1 MNNSNRFSLA
11 IIGIAGLI
19 CSGMLALMVYR
30 VPHLSKWL
38 EKWQHQEWFY
48 YTILSMSGGFM
59 SGLTD
64 RFRSTE
70 DITKGINA
78 EVGEKQVALDLK
90 VIVEYGKNVPAIF
103 SEIVNNVKK
112 SVHDM
117 TGLEVVEVNMH
128 VEDVMTRS
136 EFEAKTDRDKEQE
149 SKHDLE

>member
-1 MNNSNRFSLA
+1 MAVNETNTAVKSQENTHQNTLTFEDQVIKKIA
-11 IIGIAGLI
+11 GIAANEIKG
-19 CSGMLALMVYR
+19 
-30 VPHLSKWL
+30 
-38 EKWQHQEWFY
+38 
-48 YTILSMSGGFM
+48 ILSMSGGFM

-90 VIVEYGKNVPAIF
+90 VIVEYRKNAPAIF
-103 SEIVNNVKK
+103 SETVNNVKK

-149 SKHDLE
+149 SKRDLE

>member
-1 MNNSNRFSLA
+1 MAVNETNTAVKSQENTNQNTLTFEDQV
-11 IIGIAGLI
+11 IKKIAGMAANEI
-19 CSGMLALMVYR
+19 KG
-30 VPHLSKWL
+30 
-38 EKWQHQEWFY
+38 
-48 YTILSMSGGFM
+48 ILSMSGGFM

-103 SEIVNNVKK
+103 SETVHNVKK

-136 EFEAKTDRDKEQE
+136 EFEAKTDQDKEQE
-149 SKHDLE
+149 AKRDLE

>member
-1 MNNSNRFSLA
+1 MAVNETNTAVKSQENTHQNTLTFEDQVIKKIA
-11 IIGIAGLI
+11 GIAANEIKG
-19 CSGMLALMVYR
+19 
-30 VPHLSKWL
+30 
-38 EKWQHQEWFY
+38 
-48 YTILSMSGGFM
+48 ILSMSGGFM

-90 VIVEYGKNVPAIF
+90 VIVEYGKNVPSIF
-103 SEIVNNVKK
+103 SETVNNVKK

-149 SKHDLE
+149 SKRDLE

>member
-1 MNNSNRFSLA
+1 MAVNETNTAVKSQENTHQNTLTFEDQVIKKIA
-11 IIGIAGLI
+11 GIAANEIKG
-19 CSGMLALMVYR
+19 
-30 VPHLSKWL
+30 
-38 EKWQHQEWFY
+38 
-48 YTILSMSGGFM
+48 ILSMSGGFM

-103 SEIVNNVKK
+103 SKTVNNVKK

-149 SKHDLE
+149 SKRDLE

>member
-1 MNNSNRFSLA
+1 MALNETNTAVKSQKNTHQNTLTFEDQVIKKIA
-11 IIGIAGLI
+11 GIAANEIKG
-19 CSGMLALMVYR
+19 
-30 VPHLSKWL
+30 
-38 EKWQHQEWFY
+38 
-48 YTILSMSGGFM
+48 ILSMSGGFM

-103 SEIVNNVKK
+103 SETVNNVKK
-112 SVHDM
+112 SVHEM

>member
-1 MNNSNRFSLA
+1 MTVNETNTAVKSQENTHQNTLTFEDQVIKKIA
-11 IIGIAGLI
+11 GIAANEIKG
-19 CSGMLALMVYR
+19 
-30 VPHLSKWL
+30 
-38 EKWQHQEWFY
+38 
-48 YTILSMSGGFM
+48 ILSMSGGFM

-103 SEIVNNVKK
+103 SETVNNVKK

-149 SKHDLE
+149 SKRDLE

>member
-1 MNNSNRFSLA
+1 MAVNETNTAVKSHENTHQNTLTFENQVIKKIA
-11 IIGIAGLI
+11 GIAANEIKG
-19 CSGMLALMVYR
+19 
-30 VPHLSKWL
+30 
-38 EKWQHQEWFY
+38 
-48 YTILSMSGGFM
+48 ILSMSGGFM

-103 SEIVNNVKK
+103 SETVNNVKK

-149 SKHDLE
+149 LKRDVE

>member
-1 MNNSNRFSLA
+1 MAVNETNTAVKSQENTNQNTLTFEDQVIKKIA
-11 IIGIAGLI
+11 GIAANEIKG
-19 CSGMLALMVYR
+19 
-30 VPHLSKWL
+30 
-38 EKWQHQEWFY
+38 
-48 YTILSMSGGFM
+48 ILSMSGGFM

-90 VIVEYGKNVPAIF
+90 VIVEYGKNVPSIF
-103 SEIVNNVKK
+103 SETVHNVKK

-149 SKHDLE
+149 SKRDLE

>member
-1 MNNSNRFSLA
+1 MLVMAVNETNTAVKSQENTHQNTLTFEDQVIKKIA
-11 IIGIAGLI
+11 GIAANEIKG
-19 CSGMLALMVYR
+19 
-30 VPHLSKWL
+30 
-38 EKWQHQEWFY
+38 
-48 YTILSMSGGFM
+48 ILSMSGGFM

-103 SEIVNNVKK
+103 SETVNNVKK
-112 SVHDM
+112 SVHEM

-136 EFEAKTDRDKEQE
+136 EFEAKMDRDKEQE
-149 SKHDLE
+149 SKRDLE

>member
-1 MNNSNRFSLA
+1 MAVNETNTAVKSQENTHQNTLTFEDQVIKKIA
-11 IIGIAGLI
+11 GIAANEIKG
-19 CSGMLALMVYR
+19 
-30 VPHLSKWL
+30 
-38 EKWQHQEWFY
+38 
-48 YTILSMSGGFM
+48 ILSMSGGFM

-78 EVGEKQVALDLK
+78 EVGKKQVALDLN

-103 SEIVNNVKK
+103 SETVNNVKK

-149 SKHDLE
+149 SKRDLE

>member
-1 MNNSNRFSLA
+1 MAVNETNTAVKSQENTHQNTLTFEDQVIKKIA
-11 IIGIAGLI
+11 GIAANEIKG
-19 CSGMLALMVYR
+19 
-30 VPHLSKWL
+30 
-38 EKWQHQEWFY
+38 
-48 YTILSMSGGFM
+48 ILSMSGGFM

-78 EVGEKQVALDLK
+78 EVGEKRVALDLK

-103 SEIVNNVKK
+103 SETVNNVKK

-149 SKHDLE
+149 SKSDLE

>member
-1 MNNSNRFSLA
+1 MLVRAVNETNTAVKSQENTHQNTLTFEDQVIKKIA
-11 IIGIAGLI
+11 GIAANEIKG
-19 CSGMLALMVYR
+19 
-30 VPHLSKWL
+30 
-38 EKWQHQEWFY
+38 
-48 YTILSMSGGFM
+48 ILSMSGGFM

-64 RFRSTE
+64 RFRGTE

-103 SEIVNNVKK
+103 SKTVNNVKK

-149 SKHDLE
+149 SKRDLE

>member
-1 MNNSNRFSLA
+1 MAVNETNTAVKSQENTNQNTLTFEDQVIKKIA
-11 IIGIAGLI
+11 GIAANEIKG
-19 CSGMLALMVYR
+19 
-30 VPHLSKWL
+30 
-38 EKWQHQEWFY
+38 
-48 YTILSMSGGFM
+48 ILSMSGGFM

-103 SEIVNNVKK
+103 SETVNNVKK

-149 SKHDLE
+149 SKRDLE

>member
-1 MNNSNRFSLA
+1 MLVMAVNETNTAVKSQENTNQNTLTFEDQV
-11 IIGIAGLI
+11 IKKIAGMAANEI
-19 CSGMLALMVYR
+19 KG
-30 VPHLSKWL
+30 
-38 EKWQHQEWFY
+38 
-48 YTILSMSGGFM
+48 ILSMSGGFM

-103 SEIVNNVKK
+103 SETVHNVKK

-149 SKHDLE
+149 AKRDLE

>member
-1 MNNSNRFSLA
+1 MFVVAVTETNTAVKSQENTHQNTLTFEDQVIKKIA
-11 IIGIAGLI
+11 GIAANEIKG
-19 CSGMLALMVYR
+19 
-30 VPHLSKWL
+30 
-38 EKWQHQEWFY
+38 
-48 YTILSMSGGFM
+48 ILSMSGGFM

-103 SEIVNNVKK
+103 SETVNNVKK

-149 SKHDLE
+149 SKRDVE

>member
-1 MNNSNRFSLA
+1 MLVMAVNETNTAVKSQENTHQNTLTFEDQVIKKIA
-11 IIGIAGLI
+11 GIAANEIKG
-19 CSGMLALMVYR
+19 
-30 VPHLSKWL
+30 
-38 EKWQHQEWFY
+38 
-48 YTILSMSGGFM
+48 ILSMSGGFM

-64 RFRSTE
+64 RFRGTE

-112 SVHDM
+112 SVHEM

-149 SKHDLE
+149 SKRDLE

>member
-1 MNNSNRFSLA
+1 MAVNETNTAVKSQENTHQNTLTFEDQVIKKIA
-11 IIGIAGLI
+11 GIAANEIKG
-19 CSGMLALMVYR
+19 
-30 VPHLSKWL
+30 
-38 EKWQHQEWFY
+38 
-48 YTILSMSGGFM
+48 ILSMSGGFM

-70 DITKGINA
+70 DIIKGINA

-103 SEIVNNVKK
+103 SETVNNVKK
-112 SVHDM
+112 SVHEM

-149 SKHDLE
+149 SKRDLE

>member
-1 MNNSNRFSLA
+1 MAVNETNTPVKSQENTHQNTLTFEDQVIKKIA
-11 IIGIAGLI
+11 GIAANEIKG
-19 CSGMLALMVYR
+19 
-30 VPHLSKWL
+30 
-38 EKWQHQEWFY
+38 
-48 YTILSMSGGFM
+48 ILSMSGGFM

-64 RFRSTE
+64 RFRGTE

-90 VIVEYGKNVPAIF
+90 VIVEYEKNVPAIF

-112 SVHDM
+112 SVHEM

-149 SKHDLE
+149 SKRDLE

>member
-1 MNNSNRFSLA
+1 MLIMAVNETNTAVKSQENTHQNTLTFEDQVIKKIA
-11 IIGIAGLI
+11 GIAANEIKG
-19 CSGMLALMVYR
+19 
-30 VPHLSKWL
+30 
-38 EKWQHQEWFY
+38 
-48 YTILSMSGGFM
+48 ILSMSGGFM

-103 SEIVNNVKK
+103 SETVNNVKK

-149 SKHDLE
+149 SKSDLE

>member
-1 MNNSNRFSLA
+1 MALNETNTAVKFQENTHQNTLTFEDQVIKKIA
-11 IIGIAGLI
+11 GIAANEIKG
-19 CSGMLALMVYR
+19 
-30 VPHLSKWL
+30 
-38 EKWQHQEWFY
+38 
-48 YTILSMSGGFM
+48 ILSMSGGFM

-103 SEIVNNVKK
+103 SETVNNVKK
-112 SVHDM
+112 SVHEM

-149 SKHDLE
+149 SKRDLE